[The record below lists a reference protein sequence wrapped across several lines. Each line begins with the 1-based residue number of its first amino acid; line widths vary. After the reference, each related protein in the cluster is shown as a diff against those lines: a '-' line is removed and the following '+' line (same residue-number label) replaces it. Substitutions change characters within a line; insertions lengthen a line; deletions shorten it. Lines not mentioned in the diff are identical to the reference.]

1 MGRFSGFLD
10 RSNSAY
16 NGGNFQDNLMSV
28 AALARMNNVS
38 APASFLCLEPSCQI
52 KASGSSVRADCNF
65 YQLDNPD
72 RIGTE
77 GPGTGLSREFC
88 SNINPNLCQTLSR
101 SNPTTS
107 ANFTT
112 GAGPGCSDGND
123 LKCVGSWSTVFGVW
137 VNVIGSTQSAAL
149 PVNKVDCV
157 LSYGN
162 ATILQ
167 RGGNTPEL
175 SRQTLVKSRYP
186 PVAFGYGVTAW
197 HRIYN
202 DLAALTSPYT
212 FSGVAGGAASNRL
225 YQSPL
230 GLLLLDYA
238 TGDSA
243 ETVARRIEA
252 NFDTATLFAFAG
264 APEAADRTITY
275 TTSTSIWVYDA
286 TALAILLVP
295 FIATVLGLWG
305 RWRVG
310 DDKTVIGYNPVE
322 IARRGLVQG
331 LSGFAARDVSPQ
343 ADQNRE
349 EVEKLQVW
357 GLKEVRPLEG
367 GVSEVVPHW

>member
-10 RSNSAY
+10 RSNSVY

-28 AALARMNNVS
+28 AALARMSNVS
-38 APASFLCLEPSCQI
+38 APASSLCLDPSYQI
-52 KASGSSVRADCNF
+52 KTSASSVRADCNF

-101 SNPTTS
+101 SNPTTF

-112 GAGPGCSDGND
+112 GPGPGCSDGND
-123 LKCVGSWSTVFGVW
+123 SKCVGPWSTVFGVW

-175 SRQTLVKSRYP
+175 SRQTFVKSRYP
-186 PVAFGYGVTAW
+186 HVAFGYAVTAW

-202 DLAALTSPYT
+202 ELPALTSPYK
-212 FSGVAGGAASNRL
+212 FSGAAGGAASNSL
-225 YQSPL
+225 YQFPL
-230 GLLLLDYA
+230 GLLLLNYA

-252 NFDTATLFAFAG
+252 NFDTATLFAFAR
-264 APEAADRTITY
+264 APEAADRTITH
-275 TTSTSIWVYDA
+275 TTSTSIWVYDP

-295 FIATVLGLWG
+295 SIATVLELWG

-310 DDKTVIGYNPVE
+310 DDKTIIGYNPIE

-331 LSGFAARDVSPQ
+331 SFGVVAIDVSPLS
-343 ADQNRE
+343 ATRTRKRWRNFRC
-349 EVEKLQVW
+349 
-357 GLKEVRPLEG
+357 GI
-367 GVSEVVPHW
+367 